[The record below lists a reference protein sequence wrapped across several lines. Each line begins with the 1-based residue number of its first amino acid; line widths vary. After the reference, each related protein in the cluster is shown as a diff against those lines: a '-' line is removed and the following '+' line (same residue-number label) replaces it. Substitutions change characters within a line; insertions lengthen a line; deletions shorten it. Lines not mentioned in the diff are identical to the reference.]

1 MRRRPDWT
9 GDSTPPEKDTR
20 KNPVN
25 YVLLEEKLCPNSV
38 PNYVPT
44 LYQTMY
50 QLCTSVVVGVVKVA
64 QLHGCTAT

>member
-50 QLCTSVVVGVVKVA
+50 QLCTK
-64 QLHGCTAT
+64 LCTNSAPVLLLGL